1 MKKFNVFW
9 TLNAQ
14 SDLKEIIEFV
24 KIDSLIQAQQIYKKI
39 KTASLK
45 LTEFP
50 NIGRNIPELD
60 RYNLSNYRELIVEV
74 WRIIYTQKGNEIY
87 VLSVV
92 DSRRNLEELLFT
104 KLFKD

>member
-1 MKKFNVFW
+1 MQKFNVFW

-24 KIDSLIQAQQIYKKI
+24 KLDSLMQAKRIFKKI
-39 KTASLK
+39 RIESLK
-45 LTEFP
+45 LAEFP
-50 NIGRNIPELD
+50 NLGRTIPELD
-60 RYNLSNYRELIVEV
+60 RHNISNYRELIVEV
-74 WRIIYTQKGNEIY
+74 WRIIYTLKVDGIY
-87 VLSVV
+87 VLGVI

>member
-1 MKKFNVFW
+1 MKKLNVFW

-24 KIDSLIQAQQIYKKI
+24 KIDSLNQAKRIFEKI
-39 KTASLK
+39 KAESLK

-50 NIGRNIPELD
+50 NLGRTIPELD
-60 RYNLSNYRELIVEV
+60 RYNLTNFRELIVEV
-74 WRIIYTQKGNEIY
+74 WRIVYTQKEDGIY
-87 VLSVV
+87 VLSVI
-92 DSRRNLEELLFT
+92 DSRRNLEELLFN

>member
-1 MKKFNVFW
+1 MKKLNVFW

-14 SDLKEIIEFV
+14 SDLREIIEFV
-24 KIDSLIQAQQIYKKI
+24 KIDSLNQAKRIFKKN
-39 KTASLK
+39 KAESLK

-50 NIGRNIPELD
+50 NLGRTIPELD
-60 RYNLSNYRELIVEV
+60 RYNLTNYRELIIEV
-74 WRIIYTQKGNEIY
+74 WRIVYTQKEDGVY
-87 VLSVV
+87 VLSVI

>member
-1 MKKFNVFW
+1 MKKLNVFW

-14 SDLKEIIEFV
+14 SDLREIIEFV
-24 KIDSLIQAQQIYKKI
+24 KIDSLNQAKRIFKKI
-39 KTASLK
+39 KAESLK

-50 NIGRNIPELD
+50 NLGRTIPELD
-60 RYNLSNYRELIVEV
+60 RYNLTNYRELIIEV
-74 WRIIYTQKGNEIY
+74 WRIVYTQKEDGVY
-87 VLSVV
+87 VLSVI

>member
-1 MKKFNVFW
+1 MKKLNVFW

-24 KIDSLIQAQQIYKKI
+24 KMDSLNQVKRIFKKI
-39 KTASLK
+39 KAESLK

-50 NIGRNIPELD
+50 KLGRTISELD
-60 RYNLSNYRELIVEV
+60 RYNLTNYREFIVEI
-74 WRIIYTQKGNEIY
+74 WRIVYTQKENGIY
-87 VLSVV
+87 VLSVI
-92 DSRRNLEELLFT
+92 DSRRDLEELLFT